1 MNRITR
7 TLMLFVACFLAAQM
21 SAQTSDRSKAH
32 GYQFSE
38 EELTRYP
45 QKTDVPT
52 VYLEVYK
59 TTVVDGKA
67 QPIAEGET
75 PELEDLNTVFGTKND
90 WYYNAQIIIRD
101 DNGTIEERKEPTTV
115 RGRGN
120 ATWDIFGS
128 LKKPL
133 RLKFPQKTA
142 LLGPDY
148 ATEKSWTLL
157 ANYHDATLIRNGMA
171 REIGQKVGLVFCPA
185 CKFID
190 LVVNNTYMGSYQ
202 ISDQVQVA
210 PKRVPID
217 EKTGYFL
224 EFNSGKRDGFLED
237 PYIQTTIGSYTTGP
251 YVNIKSPDPD
261 VETTSGVT
269 TDPKYNNLKVR
280 LNRIITLANNG
291 GYDRPDNWRKY
302 VDMTSAVNAFIAMDI
317 SGNYDA
323 VVGNDYFYMND
334 LSSPI
339 FFGPLWDFD
348 LAWGCKV
355 NGMDF
360 TNKHFWEGE
369 YQPFGQLCKKV
380 FESDPY
386 FVKAVYERWQEL
398 YDNGRLT
405 TYLVERMNALK
416 AEVAKSA
423 AKNYASTSEGGAG
436 HSLNKDWADG
446 NNYKTLDDAYSVM
459 ETFIRAHIAYLNE
472 NYAAKYQELHC
483 DNLPEIAESGL
494 FADADYGGG
503 KQYTYTIKETDLIVN
518 AKLNIELSASNSNF
532 FTFITDADHPWIART
547 YQQQSFTK
555 TLTVEDVDMLKANG
569 NSFHIIVY
577 DGTCTSV
584 SVLPPDPCDVHSYEN
599 CRYSLQD
606 DGTYRRICSVCSTVE
621 TKGEPYYLFTV
632 YPESSAM
639 QELYATQ
646 WQPDET
652 HPNAIA
658 TVTIN
663 PGLEAYIT
671 GYNIINATKNADKN
685 KVCPDFRLTDG
696 HPFYS
701 DDTFVATTATYSRS
715 VKNDWGTIMLPF
727 DYQPSDANAK
737 SYQLSSMT
745 TNDEGNQ
752 LVLTAIQDVVAA
764 YVPVFIKR
772 NAGVETLTITSQN
785 TSVTKS
791 TKKGLT
797 MSATPVEGWT
807 LKGAMEASAIDVRS
821 DEWAGKNV
829 YYISNNKFWHATGK
843 VNISPFRAYL
853 ESPALTS
860 SQAIGLMVD
869 DGETTGIMSIE
880 NGELIIDSEADAWY
894 SLDGRLLPVRPTS
907 KGIYIHNGRKEVIR

>member
-1 MNRITR
+1 MNEKGK
-7 TLMLFVACFLAAQM
+7 V
-21 SAQTSDRSKAH
+21 
-32 GYQFSE
+32 
-38 EELTRYP
+38 
-45 QKTDVPT
+45 VPT
-52 VYLEVYK
+52 
-59 TTVVDGKA
+59 TTFDT
-67 QPIAEGET
+67 EGN
-75 PELEDLNTVFGTKND
+75 PVLEDLSVVFGQKTET
-90 WYYNAQIIIRD
+90 YYNAQIIIRD

-120 ATWDIFGS
+120 STWNIGGAS
-128 LKKPL
+128 MKKPL

-224 EFNSGKRDGFLED
+224 EGLANKTGFLED
-237 PYIQTTIGSYTTGP
+237 PYIQTTTGL

-269 TDPKYNNLKVR
+269 TDPKYDNLKVR
-280 LNRIITLANNG
+280 LNHITALANNG

-355 NGMDF
+355 NGQDF
-360 TNKHFWEGE
+360 TSMHFWEGE
-369 YQPFGQLCKKV
+369 NWPFGQLCKKV
-380 FESDPY
+380 FENDPY

-398 YDNGRLT
+398 YDNGNLT
-405 TYLVERMNALK
+405 TYLVKRMNALK
-416 AEVAKSA
+416 AEVAQSA
-423 AKNYASTSEGGAG
+423 VKNYASTSEGGAG
-436 HSLNKDWADG
+436 HSLSKGWADG
-446 NNYKTLDDAYSVM
+446 NNYQTLDDAYSVM

-494 FADADYGGG
+494 FADADYWGG

-532 FTFITDADHPWIART
+532 FTFITDADHPWIERT
-547 YQQQSFTK
+547 YQQSFTK
-555 TLTVEDVDMLKANG
+555 TLTVEDVDMLN
-569 NSFHIIVY
+569 IIVY

-584 SVLPPDPCDVHSYEN
+584 SVLPPDPCAVHSYEN

-621 TKGEPYYLFTV
+621 TEGETYYLFTV

-663 PGLEAYIT
+663 PGLEANIT
-671 GYNIINATKNADKN
+671 GYNIVNATKNTDKN
-685 KVCPDFRLTDG
+685 KVCPDFRL
-696 HPFYS
+696 
-701 DDTFVATTATYSRS
+701 TATYSRS

-752 LVLTAIQDVVAA
+752 LVLTAIQDGVEA

-785 TSVTKS
+785 ASVTKS
-791 TKKGLT
+791 TKKSLT
-797 MSATPVEGWT
+797 MSATTVEGWT
-807 LKGAMEASAIDVRS
+807 LKGAIEASAIDVKS
-821 DEWAGKNV
+821 EEWAEKNV

-853 ESPALTS
+853 EGPALTS